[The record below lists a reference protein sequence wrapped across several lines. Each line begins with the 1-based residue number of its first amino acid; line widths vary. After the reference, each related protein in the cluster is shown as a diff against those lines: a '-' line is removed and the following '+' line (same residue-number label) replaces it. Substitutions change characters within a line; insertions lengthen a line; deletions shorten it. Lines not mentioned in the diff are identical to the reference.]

1 MRRYALGLL
10 ALGLAAG
17 LVAAGCG
24 GSDDNSTSTE
34 AALTKAPFVQ
44 KGNAICKAGNQ
55 KINQAFNQIQGSPT
69 QAQAEQVVTTTVI
82 PSIQGQIDDIRNL
95 GIPSG
100 DETQV
105 NKILNDAQS
114 ALDQVKK
121 DPSLITQ
128 NGADPF
134 AQANK
139 EASAYGLTVCGSG

>member
-1 MRRYALGLL
+1 MTSAI
-10 ALGLAAG
+10 A
-17 LVAAGCG
+17 
-24 GSDDNSTSTE
+24 STVTLPAPATSQAHPSLWWIYLIE
-34 AALTKAPFVQ
+34 TKSEFLKQ
-44 KGNAICKAGNQ
+44 GNAICKAGNQ